1 MNNVTRYRP
10 LNSVFAMPRD
20 LGRLMDDVFGGSWE
34 GGENLRQWL
43 PATDVSETP
52 EAVTLRLEVPALLAA
67 IARVEI
73 RHGRHAATLT
83 PLRHLFDRFSRG
95 LLIHVRSEDAVL
107 FPAIV
112 AIEAAFAHQRTRPWT
127 EIARPIELLE
137 ADHAGAAE
145 SLSHM
150 RLLTRGWALPDDAG
164 AEFRALYQDLA
175 RLERDLHV
183 HLHLENQVLFPR
195 ATALARMVGAMSA

>member
-1 MNNVTRYRP
+1 MYSPAQCHLPDRRFDDSIGWLDASLTDLVGHIQRRYHEP
-10 LNSVFAMPRD
+10 
-20 LGRLMDDVFGGSWE
+20 
-34 GGENLRQWL
+34 
-43 PATDVSETP
+43 
-52 EAVTLRLEVPALLAA
+52 LRLELPALLSA